1 MSGASLAG
9 KRILVT
15 GASAG
20 IGRATAHAL
29 SRAGAQL
36 VLVARD
42 EARLKAVHA
51 ELDGSGHTWI
61 SLDLAQRHAELPQ
74 VLKQLAESGAFY
86 GFVHAAGVNLSA
98 PIKMQ
103 QWARAEA
110 MMALNWGA
118 GLMLA
123 KAFRQQGV
131 CCKTGGRAIFISS
144 SASLVGDKALAAYAA
159 SKGAVNAMARALA
172 VEWAP
177 ERITVNVV
185 APGFIQTELNQQLLT
200 RLTEEQVRAL
210 EQRHPLGLGTP
221 EDVASVILFLMGAEA
236 RWITGAVIPVDGGLT
251 AF

>member
-1 MSGASLAG
+1 MSAENLAG

-20 IGRATAHAL
+20 IGRAIACAL
-29 SRAGAQL
+29 SRDGAQL
-36 VLVARD
+36 VLMARD
-42 EARLKAVHA
+42 EARLQATHA
-51 ELDGSGHTWI
+51 ALDGTGHTWI
-61 SLDLAQRHAELPQ
+61 SLDLAQRHTELPA
-74 VLKQLAESGAFY
+74 VLKQLAGAGAFY

-98 PIKMQ
+98 PLKLQ
-103 QWARAEA
+103 QWARAEE
-110 MMALNWGA
+110 MMAVNWGA

-131 CCKTGGRAIFISS
+131 YDKAGGRAVFISS

-159 SKGAVNAMARALA
+159 SKGAINAMARALA

-185 APGFIQTELNQQLLT
+185 APGFIQTELNQQLRA
-200 RLTEEQVRAL
+200 RLTEEQARAL

-221 EDVASVILFLMGAEA
+221 EDVAAAVRFLMRAEA